1 MCKADDILIA
11 KQVFNMLDTQAQVIR
26 EQITGKPVLTS
37 SFQEH
42 ELTIGTANASLLFFL
57 HRGSKN
63 GYSDPI
69 IAVMRNGRD
78 TSASVVAIK
87 GDREMMTIVEEVS
100 AASDL
105 EALQAVYER
114 SKIDLSLAMNLAK
127 EVGENEFGN
136 VAGDGEMSSG
146 SMGV

>member
-1 MCKADDILIA
+1 
-11 KQVFNMLDTQAQVIR
+11 MLDSHTQALR
-26 EQITGKPVLTS
+26 EQITGMSLKSSRSQEFQLTACA
-37 SFQEH
+37 
-42 ELTIGTANASLLFFL
+42 ANASLLFFL
-57 HRGSKN
+57 HRGSKD

-105 EALQAVYER
+105 EALQAVFER

-136 VAGDGEMSSG
+136 VAGGG
-146 SMGV
+146 GVSPASP

>member
-1 MCKADDILIA
+1 
-11 KQVFNMLDTQAQVIR
+11 
-26 EQITGKPVLTS
+26 
-37 SFQEH
+37 
-42 ELTIGTANASLLFFL
+42 
-57 HRGSKN
+57 
-63 GYSDPI
+63 
-69 IAVMRNGRD
+69 MRNGRD

-105 EALQAVYER
+105 EALQAVFER

-136 VAGDGEMSSG
+136 VAVSGGVSSA
-146 SMGV
+146 SP